1 MKPLTIPQP
10 YKATGTAGHSVD
22 EWIEK
27 TPLQQAQAHL
37 HIMRNVAKQ
46 WAGVHWRKSMG
57 VPATVPADAQTL
69 LKLCD
74 EALQAIEKERESALL
89 LAMQAT
95 AQAAELNRW
104 VAIDKALEFHRSAF
118 SKRSSGG
125 KASAE
130 RRFAERH
137 NDVIKAW
144 NEHEKIKTPARD
156 RIGIITKKLRISRPT
171 VAEHLDRAG
180 LKPKKRRKPK

>member
-10 YKATGTAGHSVD
+10 YKATGTAGYTVED
-22 EWIEK
+22 WIEK
-27 TPLQQAQAHL
+27 TPLEQAQAHL
-37 HIMRNVAKQ
+37 RVMRDVAKK
-46 WAGVHWRKSMG
+46 WAGVHWRESMG

-74 EALQAIEKERESALL
+74 QALQAIEDGHGAALL

-104 VAIDKALEFHRSAF
+104 AAIDEALKPHRSAF
-118 SKRSSGG
+118 SKNSKGG
-125 KASAE
+125 KEGGKS
-130 RRFAERH
+130 RFAEH
-137 NDVIKAW
+137 HIDIINAW
-144 NEHEKIKTPARD
+144 KKHEMIKTPERE
-156 RIGIITKKLRISRPT
+156 RIGKIMRRLGLSRPT

-180 LKPKKRRKPK
+180 LKPKKRNK